1 MRVPMAALVVVAV
14 VAAACGGGGSSS
26 SSSGSSG
33 DSSSPSSPTGS
44 TSPQGLEGTWKASS
58 AVFVST
64 ANSSKR
70 TDVVA
75 QGAVVTLALTGST
88 FALTFTYPDKAPN
101 VTNGTW
107 TSSKDT
113 MSLKPTGMSWAWQF
127 DMNQSGNTL
136 SLSGAS
142 FEFDFSGTGVAEQAK
157 LSMTLARQ

>member
-1 MRVPMAALVVVAV
+1 MAALVVVAV

-26 SSSGSSG
+26 SSSSSSSSG
-33 DSSSPSSPTGS
+33 DSSSPSSPSGS
-44 TSPQGLEGTWKASS
+44 SSSGLEGSWKATS

>member
-1 MRVPMAALVVVAV
+1 MRVATLIVVAV

-26 SSSGSSG
+26 SSSGSTG
-33 DSSSPSSPTGS
+33 DNSSPSSPTGS
-44 TSPQGLEGTWKASS
+44 TSPQGLEGTWKATS
-58 AVFVST
+58 ATFVSV
-64 ANSSKR
+64 ASSSKR

-88 FALTFTYPDKAPN
+88 FALTFTYPEKAPA

-107 TSSKDT
+107 TSSKDM
-113 MSLKPTGMSWAWQF
+113 MSLKPTGMSWSWHF

-142 FEFDFSGTGVAEQAK
+142 VEFDFSGTGVAEQAR
-157 LSMTLARQ
+157 LSMTLVRQ